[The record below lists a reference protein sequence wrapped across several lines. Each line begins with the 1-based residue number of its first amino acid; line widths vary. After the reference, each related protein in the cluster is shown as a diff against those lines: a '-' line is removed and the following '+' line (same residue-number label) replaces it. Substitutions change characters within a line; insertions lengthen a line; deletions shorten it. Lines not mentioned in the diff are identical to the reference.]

1 MILTAALGVLVS
13 IIGLGS
19 IVALILPPLCFV
31 LHHPFIITVADRGMG
46 CDRVY
51 ELGDPPLY
59 CMDVSREQFFR
70 NTSVMRFCSTLSVKG
85 FYCDIDI

>member
-1 MILTAALGVLVS
+1 MILPAALGVLVS

-46 CDRVY
+46 CDRGN
-51 ELGDPPLY
+51 EWGDPPLY

-70 NTSVMRFCSTLSVKG
+70 KHVSYEILFHFVCERILL
-85 FYCDIDI
+85 